1 MWIKALPLPPTWS
14 GLVLSAVC
22 RSRLQALLPPAL
34 GMSGIPSQT
43 PAAPLPE
50 ASPPH
55 LASLSSYGCV
65 LSPHSWG
72 PGLFPLSHPAWVS
85 PTALPHPDIT
95 VSCFLPNMPFLWPRC
110 HSLPLIPGR
119 LQQAV
124 PFRVSRGQAHVCLSH
139 QERTCPCL
147 FTTCFQQRKVTSSIL
162 HFQKLFF
169 RLMSQRKLRDSGK

>member
-55 LASLSSYGCV
+55 PASRGI
-65 LSPHSWG
+65 HQ
-72 PGLFPLSHPAWVS
+72 
-85 PTALPHPDIT
+85 
-95 VSCFLPNMPFLWPRC
+95 LWPFRNALTPGTARAGKTANPRA
-110 HSLPLIPGR
+110 HSSLISGKKSLRRPGR
-119 LQQAV
+119 GLAPTCQ
-124 PFRVSRGQAHVCLSH
+124 FGQDGRMDGWMDRWIEGRH
-139 QERTCPCL
+139 QLEGLEDGQDLPKDPTR
-147 FTTCFQQRKVTSSIL
+147 
-162 HFQKLFF
+162 KLF
-169 RLMSQRKLRDSGK
+169 SPS